1 MNKMNLLV
9 GIVSIVNDFLLLYI
23 DKKEVIC
30 RKLSLQV
37 YIHDG
42 IPFVRILYQ
51 KLILRN

>member
-1 MNKMNLLV
+1 MNKTNLLV
-9 GIVSIVNDFLLLYI
+9 NIISIVNDFLLLYI

-37 YIHDG
+37 YIHEG
-42 IPFVRILYQ
+42 KPLVRVPYQ